1 MFFSMNCETFH
12 TILTLF
18 LKSTKQT
25 KEIIYSM
32 ECKTSWRILILFS
45 KSAKEITNSLADYH
59 TNEMICSMNCKTL
72 QRIWTLTISIKSVKE
87 IKHRSVNYQTKEI
100 IICSIDWKTFYR
112 ILTVYF
118 FYQKSAKETENSLA
132 VKQTKWIIC

>member
-1 MFFSMNCETFH
+1 MFFSIKCKTFYR
-12 TILTLF
+12 ISTLF

-25 KEIIYSM
+25 KEITYSM

-118 FYQKSAKETENSLA
+118 FIKKAPKKLKT
-132 VKQTKWIIC
+132 V